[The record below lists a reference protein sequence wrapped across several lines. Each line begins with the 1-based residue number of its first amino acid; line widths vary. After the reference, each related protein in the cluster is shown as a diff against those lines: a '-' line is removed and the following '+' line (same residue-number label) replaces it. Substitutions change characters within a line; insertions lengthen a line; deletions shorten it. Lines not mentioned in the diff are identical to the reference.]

1 MKNLIVALSFALAV
15 GANFALDAVGKTS
28 GKGAK

>member
-15 GANFALDAVGKTS
+15 CANFAQEAVGKTS
-28 GKGAK
+28 EKGAK